1 MRVGVGVGVRVT
13 FVGRVQGGVLLRA
26 LLLQLLHDRL
36 LELQLAPQRLAVGLQ
51 LRDDLVALVSVR
63 VRVRVRVSVRVA
75 VGDRVRVRV
84 AVRVRVSKRVN
95 LNPNPPPNPKPKPGL
110 PL

>member
-1 MRVGVGVGVRVT
+1 MRVRVRVRVRVT

-36 LELQLAPQRLAVGLQ
+36 LELELAPQRLAVGLQ
-51 LRDDLVALVSVR
+51 LRDDLVALVRVRVGVR
-63 VRVRVRVSVRVA
+63 VRVRVRG
-75 VGDRVRVRV
+75 GDRVRVRV
-84 AVRVRVSKRVN
+84 MVRVTP
-95 LNPNPPPNPKPKPGL
+95 NPNPPPNPKPKPGL

>member
-1 MRVGVGVGVRVT
+1 M
-13 FVGRVQGGVLLRA
+13 QGGVLLRA

-63 VRVRVRVSVRVA
+63 VGVRARVSVRAA
-75 VGDRVRVRV
+75 VGDRGRVRV

>member
-1 MRVGVGVGVRVT
+1 MRVRVGVGVGVRVT

-51 LRDDLVALVSVR
+51 LRDDLVALVRVRVGVRVGVR
-63 VRVRVRVSVRVA
+63 VRVRG
-75 VGDRVRVRV
+75 GDRVRVRV
-84 AVRVRVSKRVN
+84 MVRLSKRVTP
-95 LNPNPPPNPKPKPGL
+95 NPNPPPNPKPKPGL

>member
-1 MRVGVGVGVRVT
+1 M
-13 FVGRVQGGVLLRA
+13 QGGVLLRA

-63 VRVRVRVSVRVA
+63 VGFRVGVRVRVA